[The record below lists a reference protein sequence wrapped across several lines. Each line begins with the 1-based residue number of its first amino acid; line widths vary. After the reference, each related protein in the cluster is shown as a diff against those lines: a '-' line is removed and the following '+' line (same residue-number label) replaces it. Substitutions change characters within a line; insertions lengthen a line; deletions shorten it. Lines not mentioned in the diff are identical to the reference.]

1 MDMNMP
7 KRGTGFGLLAGLL
20 LIAAGC
26 TDAGDAYR
34 VVGELASDRIELVA
48 ESSEPIIEIIVPEGT
63 EVEAGDLLLR
73 QDPARAATRLAEARG
88 ALEQAEA
95 RLAELVRGPRA
106 ERVDVARAN
115 LAGAEQELVFLKAD
129 YDRTLA
135 VEARQ
140 LASEGSLDRAKA
152 AYDSGLA
159 LVDRRRAELAE
170 NLAGT
175 TVEELLQA
183 EAEVAQALARRDAAA
198 LDLARHDIRAPTDGV
213 ADSRL
218 FEIGERP
225 NPGQPVMVMLGG
237 SQVFARDYVPAQI
250 RVDVVPGT
258 RAEIFVDGREEPLEG
273 RVRWVAS
280 EAAFTPY
287 AALTERDRGR
297 LSYLA
302 KIDIVDDIA
311 RLPDGVPLEAR
322 LLVGTRE

>member
-1 MDMNMP
+1 M
-7 KRGTGFGLLAGLL
+7 RLSLSVFSLLFF
-20 LIAAGC
+20 AAAC
-26 TDAGDAYR
+26 SNSNDPYR

-48 ESSEPIIEIIVPEGT
+48 ESSEPIIEIVVAEGT
-63 EVEAGDLLLR
+63 EVVTGDVLLR
-73 QDPARAATRLAEARG
+73 QDPTRAAARLAETEG
-88 ALEQAEA
+88 ALRQAEA

-106 ERVDVARAN
+106 ERIDVARAN
-115 LAGAEQELVFLKAD
+115 LEGAEQDLVFLKAE
-129 YDRTLA
+129 YERIRML
-135 VEARQ
+135 EAKE
-140 LASEGSLDRAKA
+140 LASEGALDRTKA
-152 AYDSGLA
+152 AYESGTA
-159 LVDRRRAELAE
+159 LVLRRRAELAE

-183 EAEVAQALARRDAAA
+183 EAGVEQALARRDAAA
-198 LDLARHDIRAPTDGV
+198 LDLARHEIRAPTDGI

-237 SQVFARDYVPAQI
+237 QQVFARVYVPEHI
-250 RVDVVPGT
+250 RVNVLPGT
-258 RAEIFVDGREEPLEG
+258 GAEIFVDGREEPLAG

-297 LSYLA
+297 LTYLA
-302 KIDIVDDIA
+302 KIDIVDDIE

-322 LLVGTRE
+322 LLVQGSQ